1 MSTLA
6 APSGATSLVELASA
20 NWPGTRGDELPPV
33 AGFVTSAFSPLVAA
47 VADLCL
53 LRFFPAPPAPSV
65 YGDRTA
71 IVLASST
78 GDIATAAA
86 VAEAVQAGTR
96 VPPLLFYQSN
106 HNAVAG
112 HVAARWGLYGPVV
125 CTMPGAAEDPGCPR
139 PLTAAITEARACAD
153 LLIEDGAADAAMVIA
168 ANAHADGAVEGTAML
183 IGPASWLPALT
194 VSGEGGDHERDEH
207 PRPASR

>member
-1 MSTLA
+1 VSTAA
-6 APSGATSLVELASA
+6 APPGATRLVQLAKAS
-20 NWPGTRGDELPPV
+20 WPGTRGDELPPV

-53 LRFFPAPPAPSV
+53 LRCFPAPPVPDD
-65 YGDRTA
+65 YGHRTA

-78 GDIATAAA
+78 GDVATAAA

-125 CTMPGAAEDPGCPR
+125 CTMPGVPGDPGCPSAL
-139 PLTAAITEARACAD
+139 PAAIAEAQTCAD
-153 LLIEDGAADAAMVIA
+153 LLIEDGDAGAALVIA
-168 ANAHADGAVEGTAML
+168 ANAYLDGTVDAAAML
-183 IGPASWLPALT
+183 IGPASWLPGLT
-194 VSGEGGDHERDEH
+194 PGPPHRRLRAEGGEQ
-207 PRPASR
+207 